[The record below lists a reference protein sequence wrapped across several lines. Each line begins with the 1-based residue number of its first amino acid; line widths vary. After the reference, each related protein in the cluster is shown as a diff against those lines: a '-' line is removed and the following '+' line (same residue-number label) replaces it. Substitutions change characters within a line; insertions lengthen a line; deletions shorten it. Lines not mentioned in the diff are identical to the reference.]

1 MRLLQRN
8 LFWPM
13 RQRLAVLLAFV
24 ATAVLTVVI
33 TLTFFDQ
40 ASSEHDDRDAPTVRV
55 SAFPHESGNV
65 SVALQLQQANGEWGE
80 RLLPRYRVVPV
91 DSEPE
96 RWLPSSAV
104 ETNLSEPEERPL
116 FCIVAHGDRN
126 DYFWRLLRGYS
137 RQAALD
143 NNLDVRFTQST
154 SGAEQVAEI
163 ERCSADGA
171 AVIAATLVDP
181 ETVTPALVAAKEA
194 GARII
199 TFNSGYEHA
208 ILSGS
213 ELHITLDDAAAGRM
227 AAEEFNQHGA
237 TGAMGC
243 VIHERNN
250 VSLETRCDAF
260 DDAYLGGEVVRIH
273 LDEGANADQAE
284 ATILARLSDPD
295 APAFEGL
302 LTLSGSASLQG
313 ALQAV
318 IAAREDLDRDVKVGS
333 IGVNLSIPGLLTDDF
348 RRHVLFHIDAAAEVQ
363 GYLVTA
369 ALHMSYSYTTTAR
382 FILRPLIL
390 NATPFVYSLEAIQG
404 DPGRLAEIQA
414 GLDARLA
421 LGDQYFE

>member
-1 MRLLQRN
+1 MHLSQRS
-8 LFWPM
+8 LFKPI
-13 RQRLAVLLAFV
+13 RQKLAVSLAFV

-33 TLTFFDQ
+33 TLTFSDQ
-40 ASSEHDDRDAPTVRV
+40 ASSEHDDRDPPTVRV
-55 SAFPHESGNV
+55 SALPHESGNL
-65 SVALQLQQANGEWGE
+65 SVAVQLLGANGEWGE
-80 RLLPRYRVVPV
+80 RLLPRYRVVPA
-91 DSEPE
+91 DFEPE
-96 RWLPSSAV
+96 RWLPSSGV
-104 ETNLSEPEERPL
+104 ETELSEPEERPL

-143 NNLDVRFTQST
+143 GNLDVRFTQST
-154 SGAEQVAEI
+154 SGAEQAAEI

-199 TFNSGYEHA
+199 TFNSGYEAA

-213 ELHITLDDAAAGRM
+213 ELHITLDDAAAGRL

-237 TGAMGC
+237 TGAIGC
-243 VIHERNN
+243 VLHERSN
-250 VSLETRCDAF
+250 VGLETRCDAF
-260 DDAYLGGEVVRIH
+260 DDAYLGGEVVRIY
-273 LDEGANADQAE
+273 LDEGASADQAE
-284 ATILARLSDPD
+284 ATIAARFSDPD
-295 APAFEGL
+295 EPAFAGL
-302 LTLSGSASLQG
+302 LTLSGSTSLQG
-313 ALQAV
+313 ALQAA
-318 IAAREDLDRDVKVGS
+318 IAAREDLDRDIKVGS
-333 IGVNLSIPGLLTDDF
+333 IGVNLSIPGLLSDDF

-390 NATPFVYSLEAIQG
+390 NATPFVYNLEAIQG
-404 DPGRLAEIQA
+404 NPDGLAEIQA

-421 LGDQYFE
+421 LGEQYFE

>member
-1 MRLLQRN
+1 MHLLQRN
-8 LFWPM
+8 LAKPI
-13 RQRLAVLLAFV
+13 RQRLAVLLAFA
-24 ATAVLTVVI
+24 ATAILTVVI
-33 TLTFFDQ
+33 TYAFSEQ
-40 ASSEHDDRDAPTVRV
+40 ASSEHDDRDPPTVRV
-55 SAFPHESGNV
+55 SAFPHESGNL
-65 SVALQLQQANGEWGE
+65 SVAVQLQQANGEWGE
-80 RLLPRYRVVPV
+80 RLLPRYRIVPV
-91 DSEPE
+91 DAEPE
-96 RWLPSSAV
+96 RWLPSSGI
-104 ETNLSEPEERPL
+104 ETELSEPEERPL

-163 ERCSADGA
+163 QRCSSDGA
-171 AVIAATLVDP
+171 AVIAATLVEH

-213 ELHITLDDAAAGRM
+213 ELHITLDDAAAGRL

-243 VIHERNN
+243 IIHERSN

-260 DDAYLGGEVVRIH
+260 DDAYSGGEVVRIY
-273 LDEGANADQAE
+273 LDEGASADQAE
-284 ATILARLSDPD
+284 ATIMARLSDPD
-295 APAFEGL
+295 EPALEGL

-318 IAAREDLDRDVKVGS
+318 IAAREDLDRDIKVGS
-333 IGVNLSIPGLLTDDF
+333 IGINLSIPGLLTDDF
-348 RRHVLFHIDAAAEVQ
+348 RRHVLFHVDAAAEVQ

-404 DPGRLAEIQA
+404 NPDRLAEIQA

>member
-1 MRLLQRN
+1 MDLPQRSRVKPIRRRLT
-8 LFWPM
+8 
-13 RQRLAVLLAFV
+13 VLLAFV
-24 ATAVLTVVI
+24 ATAVLTAAI
-33 TLTFFDQ
+33 TLTLSDQ
-40 ASSEHDDRDAPTVRV
+40 ASSEHDDRDPPTVRV
-55 SAFPHESGNV
+55 SALPHESGNL
-65 SVALQLQQANGEWGE
+65 SVAVQLLGANGEWGE
-80 RLLPRYRVVPV
+80 RLLPTYRVVPV

-96 RWLPSSAV
+96 RWLPSSGV
-104 ETNLSEPEERPL
+104 EAELSEPEERPL

-143 NNLDVRFTQST
+143 GNLNVRFTQPA
-154 SGAEQVAEI
+154 SGDEQAAEI
-163 ERCSADGA
+163 ERCSAEGA

-181 ETVTPALVAAKEA
+181 ETVTSALVAAKEA

-213 ELHITLDDAAAGRM
+213 ELHITLDDAAAGRL
-227 AAEEFNQHGA
+227 AAEEFKQHGV
-237 TGAMGC
+237 TGAIGC
-243 VIHERNN
+243 VLHEQSN
-250 VSLETRCDAF
+250 VSLEARCDAF
-260 DDAYLGGEVVRIH
+260 DDAYVGGEVVRIY
-273 LDEGANADQAE
+273 LDEGASADQVE
-284 ATILARLSDPD
+284 ATITTRLSDSD
-295 APAFEGL
+295 GPAFEGI
-302 LTLSGSASLQG
+302 LTLSGSAALQG

-318 IAAREDLDRDVKVGS
+318 IAAREDLNRDVKVGS

-369 ALHMSYSYTTTAR
+369 ALHMAYSYTTTAR

-404 DPGRLAEIQA
+404 DPDRLADIQA